1 LRIDYRWGG
10 NAGKSADELVALA
23 PDVIVTTT
31 GGLVRELQ
39 RKSSTVPIVFAAA
52 NEPVG
57 AGLIESL
64 ARPGTNATGLAMV
77 ESSQSAKLLQLL
89 KEIAPRL
96 RRAVVVRSPG
106 GTGGSANFGVIQAAA
121 GSLGMEFA

>member
-1 LRIDYRWGG
+1 
-10 NAGKSADELVALA
+10 
-23 PDVIVTTT
+23 
-31 GGLVRELQ
+31 
-39 RKSSTVPIVFAAA
+39 VFAAA